1 MRVVVMI
8 LIAIGALCLV
18 GVLPLF
24 NNDLLREYCKE
35 NESSRLAQ
43 CIETVKRMRLE
54 VLFIFVILPLAL
66 AAVIHVGTTTL
77 KKKRG

>member
-1 MRVVVMI
+1 MRIVVTI

-35 NESSRLAQ
+35 NESTRLAQ

-54 VLFIFVILPLAL
+54 GLFIFVILPLAL
-66 AAVIHVGTTTL
+66 AAVIHVATTT
-77 KKKRG
+77 KRRG